1 MDKLDRY
8 ESAKYTAS
16 LLKAIANENRLLLL
30 CSLIESPKTA
40 TELAKDVFKIS
51 QPAVS
56 QHLAELK
63 SMGLITCEKDGRFMR
78 YTLADERLVKLFS
91 VLKEQFCEDLP

>member
-1 MDKLDRY
+1 MDHY

-16 LLKAIANENRLLLL
+16 LLKAIANENRLLIL
-30 CSLIESPKTA
+30 CSLIESEKTA
-40 TELAKDVFKIS
+40 TELSEITYRIS

-63 SMGLITCEKDGRFMR
+63 SMGLIAGIKDGKFIR
-78 YTLADERLVKLFS
+78 YRLADERIKKLFS
-91 VLKEQFCEDLP
+91 VLKEQFCSELP